1 MATIQL
7 NAQVSSD
14 ELLRAASQLDSSELN
29 ILADRILTLRAQRRV
44 SNLTLAETDLLL
56 KINLGLSN
64 ETWKRYN
71 YLKDRLHGETISAA
85 EHSELLNLIDDV
97 EKDNAKRLGYL
108 VELAGLRGTT
118 LDSLMRSL
126 GIGPHTH
133 ARS

>member
-71 YLKDRLHGETISAA
+71 DLKTRLHEETISTE
-85 EHSELLNLIDDV
+85 EHRELLSLIDDV
-97 EKDNAKRLGYL
+97 ETDNAKRLGHL

>member
-56 KINLGLSN
+56 KINIGLSD

-71 YLKDRLHGETISAA
+71 DLKTRLHEETISGE
-85 EHSELLNLIDDV
+85 EHRELLSLIDDV
-97 EKDNAKRLGYL
+97 EADNAKRLGYL